1 MPASPVDSTSQR
13 VAVLLPCYNE
23 AITIGKVVADFRAA
37 LPDATIY
44 IFDNHSSD
52 DTARIAAEA
61 GATVVHSPRQGK
73 GHVIQHMFDTATIIV
88 PPTGVKMPAPWRSCR
103 A

>member
-37 LPDATIY
+37 LPDAIVY
-44 IFDNHSSD
+44 VFDNNVTPVSSP
-52 DTARIAAEA
+52 AMR
-61 GATVVHSPRQGK
+61 
-73 GHVIQHMFDTATIIV
+73 
-88 PPTGVKMPAPWRSCR
+88 PPRSCDER
-103 A
+103 T